1 MFTQCAIAAGI
12 ALSIM
17 LLVMP
22 KFLPYLKKLK
32 FGQTIYDLGPQ
43 AHKAKQGTPNMGGIV
58 IAGATI
64 ISLLLVAVMVNNPA
78 SAVE

>member
-32 FGQTIYDLGPQ
+32 RNTMMLFVFLSSEDQTLE
-43 AHKAKQGTPNMGGIV
+43 
-58 IAGATI
+58 
-64 ISLLLVAVMVNNPA
+64 SLL
-78 SAVE
+78 